1 MENNQELRDLF
12 AGLAIGI
19 ARINEL
25 LNDAHRDNETN
36 EGTDE
41 ESRADA
47 PEVPAAADDD
57 EDSFQGK
64 DGNEEVNQ
72 DFADLFRSS
81 VQVINGNP
89 CATRFGYDN
98 DANTY
103 TAEGGRV
110 HDMSRSPPGR
120 CFNCGKK
127 HWRKDCPVYR
137 HH

>member
-47 PEVPAAADDD
+47 PEVPAAAEDD
-57 EDSFQGK
+57 EDDLQGE
-64 DGNEEVNQ
+64 GGSLTFTHQ
-72 DFADLFRSS
+72 TRSR
-81 VQVINGNP
+81 VQVVNGNVR
-89 CATRFGYDN
+89 ATGFGYDN
-98 DANTY
+98 HANTY
-103 TAEGGRV
+103 TTNRGRV
-110 HDMSRSPPGR
+110 HDMSRPPPGR
-120 CFNCGKK
+120 CFKCGDY
-127 HWRKDCPVYR
+127 HWRKDCPLYR